1 VVVDSARIEP
11 VSISNYLL
19 TGKLTGNFAET
30 GPFRWDFDAQ
40 SASQFNGLQPNSL
53 RNGTGN
59 FQTCIREN
67 FQGTGN
73 FRARCPDASI
83 LNFEQPQPTFAGTAP
98 AKRP

>member
-1 VVVDSARIEP
+1 MQPASNRSPTSNSLANREINKG
-11 VSISNYLL
+11 ISR
-19 TGKLTGNFAET
+19 KQAI
-30 GPFRWDFDAQ
+30 RWDFDAQ

-59 FQTCIREN
+59 FQTCIREE
-67 FQGTGN
+67 FFKEQGI
-73 FRARCPDASI
+73 FMPDASI